1 MEENENTN
9 NKQAKIIIQ
18 SESEIK
24 KPLSEIIKE
33 TNAEEKKEEKI
44 IENVNENENENQNEI
59 SNKENDKN
67 ESNEFKNSL
76 EESVKL
82 NIPTND
88 LPTTIENNN
97 NNVENKLEN
106 EVEKEKKIEVGE
118 TNESMINLKNIKNE
132 INEKNKIIQEIDN
145 KLDDISNN
153 LFQQKNVSV
162 LDKIRHE
169 KNSNVINS
177 LQNRS
182 NIIESNIYKLNK
194 IQNELENE
202 SYLNVND
209 NSSLMH
215 KIRLNQ
221 IKNEKSI
228 LQSKLNEINNQINS
242 IVFKEN
248 QSKNNKASIIKN
260 FLDNFESDREKYSNK
275 IKKLSE
281 QSRKRRDKYENYL
294 KETENK
300 NDLNYLN
307 NKEKEEQ
314 RKKMQLQLFKAQQR
328 KVENER
334 REENNKKMQ
343 LALLHRN
350 GSPSTKD
357 KNYITAEER
366 EQMRQENEKALL
378 SLELAKRKA
387 YYKPINK
394 EELDDFSKKYNENK
408 KHTNAELEH
417 KKLQMEELYKERKQ
431 LLPKYHSKFF
441 LYNKQ
446 LDKEYREEKEKK
458 LLEIKKMNEVRRLFD
473 KDVKKIFFPTK
484 TNEKLKKER
493 EDRIKTIAGDNRK
506 EEIKRLNEEIKNKRE
521 EYKVPKVKVDPK
533 KKIDIKKEELEKK
546 KEKREKEEKIEKN
559 KKDYLKEF
567 RMKREEK
574 IQKNLI
580 NTDNLENNQWKKIMN
595 NNKKNFMDN
604 IDEIKNKA
612 EKMQREAEYKQKLYK
627 MDNNAIKHPEMS
639 DEIGNLYVQSIQG
652 KLEILNSLNR
662 RDEE

>member
-1 MEENENTN
+1 
-9 NKQAKIIIQ
+9 
-18 SESEIK
+18 
-24 KPLSEIIKE
+24 
-33 TNAEEKKEEKI
+33 
-44 IENVNENENENQNEI
+44 
-59 SNKENDKN
+59 
-67 ESNEFKNSL
+67 
-76 EESVKL
+76 
-82 NIPTND
+82 
-88 LPTTIENNN
+88 
-97 NNVENKLEN
+97 
-106 EVEKEKKIEVGE
+106 
-118 TNESMINLKNIKNE
+118 MINLKNIKNE

-281 QSRKRRDKYENYL
+281 QSRKRRDKYESYL

-394 EELDDFSKKYNENK
+394 EELDDFTKKYNENK
-408 KHTNAELEH
+408 KHTSAELEH

-484 TNEKLKKER
+484 ANEKLKKER

-546 KEKREKEEKIEKN
+546 KEQREKEEKIEKN

-580 NTDNLENNQWKKIMN
+580 NTDNLDNNQWKKIMN

-627 MDNNAIKHPEMS
+627 MDNNAMKHPEMS